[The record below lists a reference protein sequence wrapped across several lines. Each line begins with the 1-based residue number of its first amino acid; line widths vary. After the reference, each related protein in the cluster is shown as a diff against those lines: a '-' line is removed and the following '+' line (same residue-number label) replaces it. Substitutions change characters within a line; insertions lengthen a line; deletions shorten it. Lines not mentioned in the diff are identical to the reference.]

1 MEVKRK
7 DGEAAV
13 QPSLGRFQPLNPAN
27 ARRLAEEQ
35 RLVLGYHELDGLAE
49 LD

>member
-1 MEVKRK
+1 MKQPYSPL
-7 DGEAAV
+7 AADF
-13 QPSLGRFQPLNPAN
+13 PPLNPAN